1 MQQLS
6 EDIQAIIEKTGGTWG
21 IVLEDLETQEKW
33 QWNEN
38 AAFNAASLIKIPIMV
53 AAFDQFN
60 DEKIRLSESIKL
72 KEDDK
77 VGGSGVL
84 QHLSS
89 DLSLS
94 IYDLIVLMII
104 QSDNTATNILIDYLG
119 KRHIGQTMSN
129 IGLKQ
134 TQLHNKLMTV
144 PVQREGPNVT
154 TAKEMGSLLKQIV
167 KGQIISAYACEQ
179 MIRVM
184 KKQQIQDSLPGR
196 LPDPDYPLI
205 GAQPKWELAH
215 KTGMVTDVRHDVGI
229 FYVKHRTLV
238 AAVLSQGISSNES
251 MLTFQELGLK
261 IKDHLQK

>member
-6 EDIQAIIEKTGGTWG
+6 EDIQAIIDKTGGTWG
-21 IVLEDLETQEKW
+21 IVLEDLETQGKW
-33 QWNEN
+33 QWNEELV
-38 AAFNAASLIKIPIMV
+38 FNAASLIKIPIMV

-60 DEKIRLSESIKL
+60 DEKIRLSEPITL

-89 DLSLS
+89 NLSLS
-94 IYDLIVLMII
+94 IYDLIVLMMI

-119 KRHIGQTMSN
+119 KRNIQQTMSK
-129 IGLKQ
+129 IGLTQ

-144 PVQREGPNVT
+144 SVQREGPNVT
-154 TAKEMGSLLKQIV
+154 TAKEMSHLLKQIA

-184 KKQQIQDSLPGR
+184 KEQQIQDSLPGR
-196 LPDPDYPLI
+196 LPNPDRPLI
-205 GAQPKWELAH
+205 GAQPEWELAH
-215 KTGMVTDVRHDVGI
+215 KTGMITNVRHDVGI
-229 FYVKHRTLV
+229 FYVKHQTLV
-238 AAVLSQGISSNES
+238 AAILSQGMTNDKS

-261 IKDHLQK
+261 IISHLQK